1 MFSAKRCCVGVFLM
15 GAAGVV
21 QAGVAMTDQP
31 FVGQTWLVACR
42 NLPLHQAASG
52 FSPTRG
58 GLAYRDQVRITQL
71 VGKYD
76 LPESQQ
82 DKNASSDSDS
92 LMGGGGK
99 EYFAWA
105 EVEAGG
111 RSGFVPLSCLVNGA
125 LIDGPHEDPIK
136 FSEKRVAPISAA
148 GEPESATSSRGF
160 SRKTTGDKV
169 AMRGM
174 TGGMQDCT
182 DANAQVEGAVSARGF
197 SKKTTGDKVAMRGMS
212 AAAAN
217 VCIKEDHAG
226 LLRQIET
233 APFVADPYSADK
245 AFRQQGALGEF
256 K

>member
-174 TGGMQDCT
+174 
-182 DANAQVEGAVSARGF
+182 
-197 SKKTTGDKVAMRGMS
+197 S